1 MTQLPGSP
9 LDQDSVRAVLD
20 EVFRGEQYQW
30 DVRPSLWTWII
41 DVWRDVMAWFTR
53 LETTHPGVYY
63 ALVAGLV
70 VLLVAILT
78 HLVYLTVLAFRR
90 RDEDGQEPAAR
101 ARRVRDAAWY
111 LREAKRLEEAGL
123 YSDSLACRFA
133 ALVCSLDRKKVIRA
147 HPSKTPAEYVNEAR
161 LGPGGKEVFVRTVRW
176 LYDHLFGGRRLDPR
190 ALAEFDRR
198 TREVMAHGPG

>member
-1 MTQLPGSP
+1 MIRIPGSP

-30 DVRPSLWTWII
+30 DVRPSLWAWIL
-41 DVWRDVMAWFTR
+41 DMWWDVMEWFVR
-53 LETTHPGVYY
+53 LEATHPGAYY
-63 ALVAGLV
+63 ALVVGLV
-70 VLLVAILT
+70 VLLIAILT
-78 HLVYLTVLAFRR
+78 HLVYLTALAFRR
-90 RDEDGQEPAAR
+90 RSKDGTEPAAR
-101 ARRVRDAAWY
+101 ARHVRDAAWY
-111 LREAKRLEEAGL
+111 LREAKRLEEAGQ

-133 ALVCSLDRKKVIRA
+133 ALVCWLDRKKLIRA
-147 HPSKTPAEYVNEAR
+147 HPSKTPAEYVSEAR

-198 TREVMAHGPG
+198 AREVMAHGPG